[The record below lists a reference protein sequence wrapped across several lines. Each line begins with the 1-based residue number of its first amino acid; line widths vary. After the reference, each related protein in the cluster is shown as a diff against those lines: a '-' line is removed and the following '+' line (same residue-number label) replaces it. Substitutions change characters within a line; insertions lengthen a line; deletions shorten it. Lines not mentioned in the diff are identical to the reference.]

1 MSKEKKDSAPLK
13 EFNILDTPF
22 GEGLEMTFTDDYKE
36 DNSVTKTTLDSN
48 LTNEVDETEKSEK
61 TETTEVK
68 ETKET
73 TKETK
78 ETSTNTSEEEV
89 EKTTSTETQETDSTE
104 GTTLKVFAS
113 WLGEKGL
120 VDYDEESFED
130 SEEGLKKLMSSTVE
144 KEVEKYKQSLPED
157 VHKLVEFVEAGGDPK
172 NFMEIYYNQSSWADF
187 TLEDD
192 SDQKT
197 VLTEYLK
204 GLGED
209 EEDIKET
216 IDTYEVSGILE
227 KKAKTALNKLQQ
239 AEKSY
244 QEQLVE
250 VQKKYDAEQKE
261 LAKKQYEDFKAKL
274 YAKDEIQGFKLTP
287 KMKDNLWDFIM
298 KPDKTGK
305 TGLQKHN
312 ETNENAQFMYAY
324 LAMNDWDLSKL
335 EKQVK
340 NKVNSDLASKL
351 SNFKDGRSKLKT
363 GQNDSFA
370 QEKAS
375 SNFSAFKQA
384 LNNGLL

>member
-1 MSKEKKDSAPLK
+1 MSKEKESAPLK

-22 GEGLEMTFTDDYKE
+22 GEGLEMQFTDEFKE
-36 DNSVTKTTLDSN
+36 DNSVNKTSLDSS
-48 LTNEVDETEKSEK
+48 LTNEVDETPADETAK
-61 TETTEVK
+61 TETKEVKK
-68 ETKET
+68 ETKEIPIQ
-73 TKETK
+73 ETK
-78 ETSTNTSEEEV
+78 EEV
-89 EKTTSTETQETDSTE
+89 KGTTSTESPETTTSEDSS
-104 GTTLKVFAS
+104 LKVFAS
-113 WLGEKGL
+113 WLGDKGL
-120 VDYDEESFED
+120 VDYDEETFED
-130 SEEGLKKLMSSTVE
+130 SEDGLKKLMSSTVE
-144 KEVEKYKQSLPED
+144 KEVERYKQSLPED

-172 NFMEIYYNQSSWADF
+172 QFMDLYYNQSSWADF
-187 TLEDD
+187 KLEDESD
-192 SDQKT
+192 SKA
-197 VLTEYLK
+197 VLKEYLK
-204 GLGED
+204 AQGED
-209 EEDIKET
+209 EDEINET
-216 IDTYEVSGILE
+216 LDTYEISGILE
-227 KKAKTALNKLQQ
+227 KKAKAALTKLQN

-324 LAMNDWDLSKL
+324 LAMNDWDMSKL
-335 EKQVK
+335 EVKVK
-340 NKVNSDLASKL
+340 NKVNSDLANKL

-363 GQNDSFA
+363 GQNDSFS
-370 QEKAS
+370 QERS
-375 SNFSAFKQA
+375 TGNFSAFKQA

>member
-1 MSKEKKDSAPLK
+1 MSKEKESAPLK

-22 GEGLEMTFTDDYKE
+22 GEGLEMQFTDEFKE
-36 DNSVTKTTLDSN
+36 DNSVNKTSLDSS
-48 LTNEVDETEKSEK
+48 LTNEVDETPADETAK
-61 TETTEVK
+61 TETKEVKK
-68 ETKET
+68 ETKEIPIQ
-73 TKETK
+73 ETK
-78 ETSTNTSEEEV
+78 EEV
-89 EKTTSTETQETDSTE
+89 KGTTSTESPETTTSEDSS
-104 GTTLKVFAS
+104 LKVFAS
-113 WLGEKGL
+113 WLGDKGL
-120 VDYDEESFED
+120 VDYDEETFED
-130 SEEGLKKLMSSTVE
+130 SEDGLKKLMSSTVE
-144 KEVEKYKQSLPED
+144 KEVERYKQSLPED

-172 NFMEIYYNQSSWADF
+172 QFMDLYYNQSSWADF
-187 TLEDD
+187 KLEDESD
-192 SDQKT
+192 SKA
-197 VLTEYLK
+197 VLKEYLK
-204 GLGED
+204 AQGED
-209 EEDIKET
+209 EDEINET
-216 IDTYEVSGILE
+216 LDTYEVSGILE
-227 KKAKTALNKLQQ
+227 KKAKAALTKLQN

-324 LAMNDWDLSKL
+324 LAMNDWDMSKL
-335 EKQVK
+335 EVKVK
-340 NKVNSDLASKL
+340 NKVNSELASKL

-363 GQNDSFA
+363 GQNDSFS
-370 QEKAS
+370 QERS
-375 SNFSAFKQA
+375 TGNFSAFKQA

>member
-1 MSKEKKDSAPLK
+1 MSKETKNETPLK

-22 GEGLEMTFTDDYKE
+22 GEGLEVVITDDFKE
-36 DNSVTKTTLDSN
+36 DNSVNKTNLDSN
-48 LTNEVDETEKSEK
+48 LTNEIDETPELEAKNPEKK
-61 TETTEVK
+61 EVK
-68 ETKET
+68 EEPKKEVKDLEDEDKT
-73 TKETK
+73 PKAPVAE
-78 ETSTNTSEEEV
+78 EVVSEE
-89 EKTTSTETQETDSTE
+89 SS
-104 GTTLKVFAS
+104 LKVFAS

-144 KEVEKYKQSLPED
+144 REVERYKQSLPED
-157 VHKLVEFVEAGGDPK
+157 IHKLVEFVEAGGDPK
-172 NFMEIYYNQSSWADF
+172 QFMDIYYNQSSWAEF
-187 TLEDD
+187 KLEDEAD
-192 SDQKT
+192 HKV
-197 VLTEYLK
+197 VLKEYLK
-204 GLGED
+204 AQGED
-209 EEDIKET
+209 EEDINET

-227 KKAKTALNKLQQ
+227 KKAKTALIKLQN

-250 VQKKYDAEQKE
+250 QQRKYDAQQKE
-261 LAKKQYEDFKAKL
+261 LAKKQYEEFKERL

-298 KPDKTGK
+298 KPGKDGK

-335 EKQVK
+335 ETKVK
-340 NKVNSDLASKL
+340 NKVSSELANKL

-363 GQNDSFA
+363 GQNDSFN
-370 QEKAS
+370 QERS
-375 SNFSAFKQA
+375 SGNFSAFKQA
-384 LNNGLL
+384 IDKGLL

>member
-1 MSKEKKDSAPLK
+1 MSKETKNEAPLK

-22 GEGLEMTFTDDYKE
+22 GEGLEMQFTDDFKE
-36 DNSVTKTTLDSN
+36 DNSVNKTTLDSD
-48 LTNEVDETEKSEK
+48 LTDEVDETETTQTETKEVKKEIKETPKETTEEEIEK
-61 TETTEVK
+61 TTPVESTETTTAE
-68 ETKET
+68 
-73 TKETK
+73 
-78 ETSTNTSEEEV
+78 
-89 EKTTSTETQETDSTE
+89 DSS
-104 GTTLKVFAS
+104 LKVFAS

-144 KEVEKYKQSLPED
+144 REVEKYKQSLPED
-157 VHKLVEFVEAGGDPK
+157 IHKLVEFVEAGGDPK
-172 NFMEIYYNQSSWADF
+172 QFMDIYYNQSSWAEF
-187 TLEDD
+187 KLEDEAD
-192 SDQKT
+192 HKA
-197 VLTEYLK
+197 VLKEYLK
-204 GLGED
+204 AQGED
-209 EEDIKET
+209 DEDINET

-227 KKAKTALNKLQQ
+227 KKAKTALTKLQN

-250 VQKKYDAEQKE
+250 QQRKYDAQQKE
-261 LAKKQYEDFKAKL
+261 LAKKQYEEFKERL

-335 EKQVK
+335 ETKVK
-340 NKVNSDLASKL
+340 NKVSSDLANKL
-351 SNFKDGRSKLKT
+351 SNFKDGRSKIKS
-363 GQNDSFA
+363 GQSDSFS
-370 QEKAS
+370 QEKS
-375 SNFSAFKQA
+375 SGNFSAFKQA